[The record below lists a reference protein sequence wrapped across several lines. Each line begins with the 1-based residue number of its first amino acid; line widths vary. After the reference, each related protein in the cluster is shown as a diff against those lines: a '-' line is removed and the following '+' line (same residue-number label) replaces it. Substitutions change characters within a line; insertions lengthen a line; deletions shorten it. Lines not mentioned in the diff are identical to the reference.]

1 MTDTNDPGNGFGN
14 FSGDRGWGDSSGG
27 YATAGDHNARTGY
40 PDYSGY
46 PATGIGTG
54 TGNGT
59 GTGTGTGT
67 GDGRDAGFF
76 SALFDFSFRK
86 YATPSIV
93 KIVYILVT
101 VVMVLGALV
110 WTITGAA
117 GVFDVDPGLG
127 VLFLL
132 IGVPFI
138 LVALVLQLALFRVL
152 LEASLALIRSAQS
165 LQNLEQRR

>member
-1 MTDTNDPGNGFGN
+1 MTDTNDPGNGFGNDFGN

-54 TGNGT
+54 TGTGNGT
-59 GTGTGTGT
+59 
-67 GDGRDAGFF
+67 GRDAGFF

-132 IGVPFI
+132 LGVPFI

-152 LEASLALIRSAQS
+152 LESSLALIRSAQS

>member
-14 FSGDRGWGDSSGG
+14 DFGNFSGDRGWGDASGG

-54 TGNGT
+54 NGT
-59 GTGTGTGT
+59 
-67 GDGRDAGFF
+67 GRDAGFF

-132 IGVPFI
+132 LGVPFI

>member
-1 MTDTNDPGNGFGN
+1 MTDTNDPGNGFGNDFGN

-59 GTGTGTGT
+59 
-67 GDGRDAGFF
+67 GRDAGFF

-117 GVFDVDPGLG
+117 GVFDADPGLG

-132 IGVPFI
+132 LGVPFI

>member
-1 MTDTNDPGNGFGN
+1 MTDTNDPGNGFGNDFGN

-46 PATGIGTG
+46 PATGTGTG

-59 GTGTGTGT
+59 
-67 GDGRDAGFF
+67 GRDAGFF

-132 IGVPFI
+132 LGVPFI

>member
-1 MTDTNDPGNGFGN
+1 MTDTNDPGNGFGNDFGN

-40 PDYSGY
+40 PDYTGY

-59 GTGTGTGT
+59 
-67 GDGRDAGFF
+67 GRDAGFF

-132 IGVPFI
+132 LGVPFI

>member
-1 MTDTNDPGNGFGN
+1 MTDTNDPGNGFGNDFGN

-27 YATAGDHNARTGY
+27 YATAGDHARSGY

-59 GTGTGTGT
+59 
-67 GDGRDAGFF
+67 GRDAGFF

-132 IGVPFI
+132 LGVPFI

>member
-14 FSGDRGWGDSSGG
+14 DFGNFSGDRGWGDASGG

-59 GTGTGTGT
+59 
-67 GDGRDAGFF
+67 GRDAGFF

-110 WTITGAA
+110 WIITGAA

-132 IGVPFI
+132 LGVPFI
-138 LVALVLQLALFRVL
+138 LVALVLQLALFRLL

>member
-1 MTDTNDPGNGFGN
+1 MTYTNDPGNGFGNDFGN

-54 TGNGT
+54 TGTGNGT
-59 GTGTGTGT
+59 
-67 GDGRDAGFF
+67 GRDAGFF

-132 IGVPFI
+132 LGVPFI

-152 LEASLALIRSAQS
+152 LESSLALIRSAQS

>member
-1 MTDTNDPGNGFGN
+1 MTDTNDPGNGFGNDFGN

-27 YATAGDHNARTGY
+27 YATAGDHNARRGY

-59 GTGTGTGT
+59 
-67 GDGRDAGFF
+67 GRDAGFF

-132 IGVPFI
+132 LGVPFI

>member
-14 FSGDRGWGDSSGG
+14 DFGDFSGDRGWGDSSGG

-54 TGNGT
+54 TGTGNGT
-59 GTGTGTGT
+59 
-67 GDGRDAGFF
+67 GRDAGFF

-132 IGVPFI
+132 LGVPFI

-152 LEASLALIRSAQS
+152 LESSLALIRSAQS

>member
-14 FSGDRGWGDSSGG
+14 DFGNFSGDRGWGDASGD

-59 GTGTGTGT
+59 
-67 GDGRDAGFF
+67 GRDAGFF

-132 IGVPFI
+132 LGVPFI

>member
-14 FSGDRGWGDSSGG
+14 DFGNFSGDRGWGDASGG

-59 GTGTGTGT
+59 
-67 GDGRDAGFF
+67 GRDAGFF

-101 VVMVLGALV
+101 VVMVLGDLV

-132 IGVPFI
+132 LGVPFI

>member
-14 FSGDRGWGDSSGG
+14 DFGNFSGDRGWGDASGG

-59 GTGTGTGT
+59 
-67 GDGRDAGFF
+67 GRDAGFF

-110 WTITGAA
+110 WTITGAT

-132 IGVPFI
+132 LGVPFI

>member
-1 MTDTNDPGNGFGN
+1 MTDTNDPGNGFGNDFGN

-46 PATGIGTG
+46 PATGIGT
-54 TGNGT
+54 
-59 GTGTGTGT
+59 
-67 GDGRDAGFF
+67 GRDAGFF

-132 IGVPFI
+132 LGVPFI

>member
-1 MTDTNDPGNGFGN
+1 MTDTNDPGNGFGNDFGN

-54 TGNGT
+54 TGTGNGT
-59 GTGTGTGT
+59 
-67 GDGRDAGFF
+67 GRDAGFF

-117 GVFDVDPGLG
+117 GVLDVDPGIG

-132 IGVPFI
+132 LGVPFI

>member
-1 MTDTNDPGNGFGN
+1 MTDTNDPGNGFGNDFGN

-46 PATGIGTG
+46 PAAGI
-54 TGNGT
+54 

-93 KIVYILVT
+93 KTIYVLVT
-101 VVMVLGALV
+101 IVVSLGALV
-110 WTITGAA
+110 GIITGAA
-117 GVFDVDPGLG
+117 AAYEFDSDFGP
-127 VLFLL
+127 LFLL
-132 IGVPFI
+132 FGVPFI
-138 LVALVLQLALFRVL
+138 LIAVILQLALVRVL
-152 LEASLALIRSAQS
+152 LESSLARIRSAQS
-165 LQNLEQRR
+165 LQNLEQRP

>member
-14 FSGDRGWGDSSGG
+14 DFGNFSGDRGWGDASGG
-27 YATAGDHNARTGY
+27 YATAGDH
-40 PDYSGY
+40 SGY

-54 TGNGT
+54 TGTGNGT
-59 GTGTGTGT
+59 
-67 GDGRDAGFF
+67 GRDAGFF

-132 IGVPFI
+132 LGVPFI

-152 LEASLALIRSAQS
+152 LESSLALIRSAQS

>member
-1 MTDTNDPGNGFGN
+1 MTDANNPGNGFGN
-14 FSGDRGWGDSSGG
+14 DSGDGGRGNPSGDYS
-27 YATAGDHNARTGY
+27 TAGQHNPQAGY

-54 TGNGT
+54 TGT
-59 GTGTGTGT
+59 GTGNGT
-67 GDGRDAGFF
+67 GRDAGFF

-117 GVFDVDPGLG
+117 GVFDADPGLG

-132 IGVPFI
+132 LGVPFI

>member
-14 FSGDRGWGDSSGG
+14 DFGNFSGDRGWGDFSGG

-59 GTGTGTGT
+59 
-67 GDGRDAGFF
+67 GRDAGFF

-132 IGVPFI
+132 LGVPFI

>member
-14 FSGDRGWGDSSGG
+14 DFGNFSGDRGWGDASGG

-40 PDYSGY
+40 PDYAGY

-59 GTGTGTGT
+59 
-67 GDGRDAGFF
+67 GRDAGFF

-127 VLFLL
+127 ILFLL
-132 IGVPFI
+132 LGVPFI
-138 LVALVLQLALFRVL
+138 LIALTLQLALFRVL

>member
-1 MTDTNDPGNGFGN
+1 MTDTNNPGNDSGINPGNGYGN
-14 FSGDRGWGDSSGG
+14 FSGGPGWGDPSGDYG
-27 YATAGDHNARTGY
+27 NSGQHDAQAGY
-40 PDYSGY
+40 PGYSGY
-46 PATGIGTG
+46 PTNGAIGAPDPV
-54 TGNGT
+54 
-59 GTGTGTGT
+59 
-67 GDGRDAGFF
+67 GDGRDVGFF

-127 VLFLL
+127 ILFLL
-132 IGVPFI
+132 LGVPFI
-138 LVALVLQLALFRVL
+138 LIALILQLALFRVL

-165 LQNLEQRR
+165 LQNLEQRH

>member
-14 FSGDRGWGDSSGG
+14 DFGNFSGDRGWGDASGG

-59 GTGTGTGT
+59 
-67 GDGRDAGFF
+67 GRDAGFF

-132 IGVPFI
+132 LGVPFI

-152 LEASLALIRSAQS
+152 LESSLALIRSAQS

>member
-14 FSGDRGWGDSSGG
+14 DFGNFSGDRGWGDASGG

-54 TGNGT
+54 TGNGA
-59 GTGTGTGT
+59 
-67 GDGRDAGFF
+67 GRDAGFF

-132 IGVPFI
+132 LGVPFI

>member
-14 FSGDRGWGDSSGG
+14 DFGNFSGDRGWGDASGG

-59 GTGTGTGT
+59 
-67 GDGRDAGFF
+67 GRDAGFF

-132 IGVPFI
+132 LGVPFI
-138 LVALVLQLALFRVL
+138 LVALVLQLALFRLL

>member
-1 MTDTNDPGNGFGN
+1 MTDTNDPGNGFGNDFGN

-40 PDYSGY
+40 ADYSGY

-59 GTGTGTGT
+59 
-67 GDGRDAGFF
+67 GRDAGFF

-132 IGVPFI
+132 LGVPFI

>member
-14 FSGDRGWGDSSGG
+14 DFGNFSGDRGWGDASGG

-59 GTGTGTGT
+59 G
-67 GDGRDAGFF
+67 RDAGFF

-86 YATPSIV
+86 YATPSIM

-132 IGVPFI
+132 LGVPFI

>member
-1 MTDTNDPGNGFGN
+1 MTDTNDPGNGFGNDFGN

-59 GTGTGTGT
+59 
-67 GDGRDAGFF
+67 GRDAGFF

-132 IGVPFI
+132 LGVPFI
-138 LVALVLQLALFRVL
+138 LVALVLQLALFRLL

>member
-1 MTDTNDPGNGFGN
+1 MTDTNDPGNGFGNDFGN

-46 PATGIGTG
+46 PAAGIGTGTG

-59 GTGTGTGT
+59 
-67 GDGRDAGFF
+67 GRDAGFF

-132 IGVPFI
+132 LGVPFI

>member
-1 MTDTNDPGNGFGN
+1 MTDTNDPGNGFGNDFGN

-54 TGNGT
+54 TGTGNGT
-59 GTGTGTGT
+59 
-67 GDGRDAGFF
+67 GRDAGFF

-110 WTITGAA
+110 WIITGAA

-132 IGVPFI
+132 LGVPFI
-138 LVALVLQLALFRVL
+138 LVALVLQLALFRLL

>member
-1 MTDTNDPGNGFGN
+1 MTDTNDPGNGFGNDFGN

-40 PDYSGY
+40 PDYSGD

-54 TGNGT
+54 TGTGNGT
-59 GTGTGTGT
+59 G
-67 GDGRDAGFF
+67 REAGFF

-132 IGVPFI
+132 LGVPFI

-152 LEASLALIRSAQS
+152 LESSLALIRSAQS

>member
-59 GTGTGTGT
+59 
-67 GDGRDAGFF
+67 GRDAGFF

-132 IGVPFI
+132 LGVPFI

>member
-14 FSGDRGWGDSSGG
+14 DFGNFSGDRGWGDASGG

-54 TGNGT
+54 TGN
-59 GTGTGTGT
+59 GTGTGT

-132 IGVPFI
+132 LGVPFI

>member
-1 MTDTNDPGNGFGN
+1 MTYTNDPGNGFGNDFGN

-59 GTGTGTGT
+59 
-67 GDGRDAGFF
+67 GRDAGFF

-132 IGVPFI
+132 LGVPFI

>member
-14 FSGDRGWGDSSGG
+14 DFGNFSGDRGWGDASGG

-59 GTGTGTGT
+59 
-67 GDGRDAGFF
+67 GRDAGFF

-132 IGVPFI
+132 LGVPFI

-165 LQNLEQRR
+165 LKNLEQRR

>member
-1 MTDTNDPGNGFGN
+1 MTDTNDPGNGFGNDFGN

-59 GTGTGTGT
+59 
-67 GDGRDAGFF
+67 GRDAGFF

-117 GVFDVDPGLG
+117 GVFDVDPGLS

-132 IGVPFI
+132 LGVPFI

>member
-1 MTDTNDPGNGFGN
+1 MTDTNDPGNGFGNDFGN

-59 GTGTGTGT
+59 
-67 GDGRDAGFF
+67 GRDAGFF

-132 IGVPFI
+132 LGVPFI

>member
-14 FSGDRGWGDSSGG
+14 DFGNFSGDRGWGDASGG

-59 GTGTGTGT
+59 
-67 GDGRDAGFF
+67 GRDAGFF

-110 WTITGAA
+110 WIITGAA

-132 IGVPFI
+132 LGVPFI